1 MSVPSVERV
10 PKRPTGPLGRRDA
23 PGTGPTDRG
32 RSLDVLLCD
41 RATLFREGLARLLR
55 ANGSFRVIA
64 STHAVAAAVR
74 EAKRQAP
81 DLIVAGTEMVDG
93 TIDDL
98 ARRLLDADCASR
110 IVALCSEGEPCA
122 NFGVPVDGAVR
133 RSASLET
140 LLDTLL
146 DPASGPARDVPP
158 RPRPLPVGPCA
169 EAADTD
175 RLAPRML
182 CVLTL
187 VARGW
192 PNRDIA
198 RWLGLRE
205 KTVRDYLTDAYR
217 ALGVRSCTEAA
228 LAMLQRGY
236 GPEVQ
241 DRQARANARGTVFE
255 THEEAPNVH
264 EARTAVPVR
273 RRA

>member
-1 MSVPSVERV
+1 MSVPSVDHV
-10 PKRPTGPLGRRDA
+10 PKHRAGP
-23 PGTGPTDRG
+23 RG
-32 RSLDVLLCD
+32 RPDASGAGPEDGGRPLDLLLCD
-41 RATLFREGLARLLR
+41 RATLFREGLSRLLR
-55 ANGSFRVIA
+55 ANGSFRVVTSTDSIA
-64 STHAVAAAVR
+64 RALNEAVR
-74 EAKRQAP
+74 RPP
-81 DLIVAGTEMVDG
+81 DVIVAGTEMVDG

-110 IVALCSEGEPCA
+110 IVALCSEGEPCV

-140 LLDTLL
+140 LLETLL
-146 DPASGPARDVPP
+146 GTSARPARDVPP
-158 RPRPLPVGPCA
+158 RPRPVPTGPCA

-175 RLAPRML
+175 RLAPRLL
-182 CVLTL
+182 CILTL

-217 ALGVRSCTEAA
+217 VLGVRSRTEAA

-236 GPEVQ
+236 GPEV
-241 DRQARANARGTVFE
+241 
-255 THEEAPNVH
+255 
-264 EARTAVPVR
+264 
-273 RRA
+273 